1 MNETKIRKG
10 DIFMYDFGENV
21 GSIQN
26 GYRPVLVLQAD
37 NFNAKSPTVVV
48 APITA
53 SIKKSYLPSH
63 IIIGEECGL
72 DAPSMVLLEQ
82 VVSVDKE
89 YFKKYIGYIGN
100 SNTNRKIHNAL
111 KQLFGYWDYSGDN
124 AADVRCLCPK
134 CLNDYISNSNFAVR
148 RLDPLTAVRD
158 KCDKCNGTGYDYV
171 IYDKRITTKR
181 KRVKY
186 A

>member
-10 DIFMYDFGENV
+10 DIFMCDLGENI

-37 NFNAKSPTVVV
+37 NYNAKSPTVVV
-48 APITA
+48 APITT
-53 SIKKSYLPSH
+53 SIKKTYIPSH
-63 IIIGEECGL
+63 IVIGEESGL

-82 VVSVDKE
+82 IVSVDKE
-89 YFKKYIGYIGN
+89 HLKKYIGYIGN
-100 SNTNRKIHNAL
+100 SNTNRKIHNVL
-111 KQLFGYWDYSGDN
+111 KQLFGYWDYSRDN
-124 AADVRCLCPK
+124 SADVRCLCPK
-134 CLNDYISNSNFAVR
+134 CLNDYISNPNFTVR